1 MINVAR
7 KQSVEIFIFA
17 YKDNMYEA
25 VLDYDKG
32 IFIVRNEH
40 NRPIV
45 IWKDITRRQLDDVK
59 KKISDMVL

>member
-7 KQSVEIFIFA
+7 KQSVEIFIFT

-45 IWKDITRRQLDDVK
+45 VWKGMTRRQLKDVK
-59 KKISDMVL
+59 KEIGDMVL

>member
-1 MINVAR
+1 MCLNEKA
-7 KQSVEIFIFA
+7 VEIFIFT

-45 IWKDITRRQLDDVK
+45 VWKGMTRRQLKDVK
-59 KKISDMVL
+59 KEIGDMVL

>member
-1 MINVAR
+1 VCLNEKA
-7 KQSVEIFIFA
+7 VEIFIFA

-45 IWKDITRRQLDDVK
+45 VWKGMTRRQLKDVK
-59 KKISDMVL
+59 KEIGDMVL